1 MDQQNKK
8 ANWLCIISL
17 ASTFLPTVI
26 TAIVMSVVSAITGS
40 EYSSVADFVMNIL
53 ASLVLLGIIAGIAL
67 MIYVR
72 VKYPRNT
79 FGKVLM
85 WLYIVIAIL
94 SAIVILIV
102 LLSNLV
108 YEIPYIR
115 YGIFV
120 VLMGLCLVFKD
131 KITATLKELRS
142 R

>member
-1 MDQQNKK
+1 MFASVSAVIFNIV
-8 ANWLCIISL
+8 LGSIFISL
-17 ASTFLPTVI
+17 FGYLAAGYSMLICYLLQATLDYFALKK
-26 TAIVMSVVSAITGS
+26 VVK
-40 EYSSVADFVMNIL
+40 E
-53 ASLVLLGIIAGIAL
+53 
-67 MIYVR
+67 
-72 VKYPRNT
+72 
-79 FGKVLM
+79 KVYNM
-85 WLYIVIAIL
+85 RYIGIL